1 MYMLVIMYSSGGE
14 YMLVISRYYI
24 FIVRCVYVSYY
35 VFVMHFIYVSYFL
48 LLCIGRAVCIC

>member
-35 VFVMHFIYVSYFL
+35 VFVMHFY
-48 LLCIGRAVCIC
+48 IC